1 MAPLPDR
8 FPPPAVMGVIN
19 VTPDSFSD
27 GGEYLDPGTAVARGV
42 ALAAEGA
49 DVLDV
54 GGEST
59 RPGSDPV
66 PADVELARVLAVIRG
81 LREATDVP
89 VSIDTTKSVVAEAA
103 IAAGASFVNDVS
115 AMRVDPRMAE
125 VVASAGVPV
134 CLMHMRGDPKTMQDD
149 PRYDDVVAEV
159 AAFLAERVQAAKDA
173 GIADEAICIDPGIGF
188 GKTGEHNLSL
198 LRHLDAIV
206 AVGPPVVIG
215 VSRKRFLGS
224 IIGDADR
231 GPRRRHGGGERR
243 GGAARGMD
251 GAGARCPPDTRC
263 ARHRGGDRGGPV
275 RSARIEIR
283 GLRVFA
289 YHGVLDAEREQ
300 GQTFVVDVLARPAA
314 VSGRRDR

>member
-27 GGEYLDPGTAVARGV
+27 GGEYLDPGTAIARGV
-42 ALAAEGA
+42 ALVAEGA

-66 PADVELARVLAVIRG
+66 SAEGELARVLAVIRG
-81 LREATDVP
+81 LREATGVP
-89 VSIDTTKSVVAEAA
+89 ISIDTTKAVVAEAA
-103 IAAGASFVNDVS
+103 IDAGASFVNDVS

-125 VVASAGVPV
+125 VVAGAGVPV

-159 AAFLAERVQAAKDA
+159 AAFLAERVEAARTA

-206 AVGPPVVIG
+206 AVGPPVVVG

-231 GPRRRHGGGERR
+231 TRAVATAAANVEAVRR
-243 GGAARGMD
+243 GAWMVRVHDVRETREALAV
-251 GAGARCPPDTRC
+251 AGA
-263 ARHRGGDRGGPV
+263 
-275 RSARIEIR
+275 IE
-283 GLRVFA
+283 
-289 YHGVLDAEREQ
+289 
-300 GQTFVVDVLARPAA
+300 AA
-314 VSGRRDR
+314 P

>member
-1 MAPLPDR
+1 MARLPDR

-27 GGEYLDPGTAVARGV
+27 GGEYLDPGTAIARGV
-42 ALAAEGA
+42 ALVAEGA

-66 PADVELARVLAVIRG
+66 SAEVELARVLAVIRG

-89 VSIDTTKSVVAEAA
+89 ISIDTTKAVVAEAA
-103 IAAGASFVNDVS
+103 IDAGASFVNDVS

-125 VVASAGVPV
+125 VVAGAGVPV

-159 AAFLAERVQAAKDA
+159 AAFLAERVEAAKSA
-173 GIADEAICIDPGIGF
+173 GISDEAICIDPGIGF

-206 AVGPPVVIG
+206 AVGPPVVVG

-231 GPRRRHGGGERR
+231 TRAVATAAANVEAVRR
-243 GGAARGMD
+243 GAWMVRVHDVRETREALAV
-251 GAGARCPPDTRC
+251 AGA
-263 ARHRGGDRGGPV
+263 
-275 RSARIEIR
+275 IE
-283 GLRVFA
+283 
-289 YHGVLDAEREQ
+289 
-300 GQTFVVDVLARPAA
+300 AA
-314 VSGRRDR
+314 P

>member
-1 MAPLPDR
+1 
-8 FPPPAVMGVIN
+8 MGVIN

-42 ALAAEGA
+42 ALVADGA

-66 PADVELARVLAVIRG
+66 TAEVEMARVLAVIRG

-89 VSIDTTKSVVAEAA
+89 ISIDTTKAVVAEAA

-125 VVASAGVPV
+125 VVAAAGVPV
-134 CLMHMRGDPKTMQDD
+134 CLMHMRGIPKTMQDD

-159 AAFLAERVQAAKDA
+159 ASFLAERVRAAREA
-173 GIADEAICIDPGIGF
+173 GISEDAICIDPGIGF

-215 VSRKRFLGS
+215 VSRKRFLGA
-224 IIGDADR
+224 IIGDAER
-231 GPRRRHGGGERR
+231 TRAVATAAANVEAVRR
-243 GGAARGMD
+243 GAWMVRVHDVRETREALAVAA
-251 GAGARCPPDTRC
+251 A
-263 ARHRGGDRGGPV
+263 
-275 RSARIEIR
+275 IEH
-283 GLRVFA
+283 A
-289 YHGVLDAEREQ
+289 
-300 GQTFVVDVLARPAA
+300 
-314 VSGRRDR
+314 S

>member
-27 GGEYLDPGTAVARGV
+27 GGEYLDPGTAIARGV
-42 ALAAEGA
+42 TLVAEGA

-66 PADVELARVLAVIRG
+66 SAEVELARVLAVIRG

-89 VSIDTTKSVVAEAA
+89 ISIDTTKAVVAEAA

-115 AMRVDPRMAE
+115 AMRDDPRMAE
-125 VVASAGVPV
+125 VVAGAGVPV

-159 AAFLAERVQAAKDA
+159 AAFLSERVEAAKAA
-173 GIADEAICIDPGIGF
+173 GISDEAICVDPGIGF

-206 AVGPPVVIG
+206 AVGPPVVVG

-231 GPRRRHGGGERR
+231 TRAVATAAANVEAVRR
-243 GGAARGMD
+243 GAWMVG
-251 GAGARCPPDTRC
+251 CTTC
-263 ARHRGGDRGGPV
+263 ARRARRW
-275 RSARIEIR
+275 RSRRAIE
-283 GLRVFA
+283 
-289 YHGVLDAEREQ
+289 
-300 GQTFVVDVLARPAA
+300 AA
-314 VSGRRDR
+314 P